1 MDRRGDERRRHSR
14 GRSRRPGRGR
24 GAGAL
29 VGDRDLAHPG
39 RHLVPGR
46 GRPDCRADA
55 GGVEAERT
63 AMVNVLVVAF
73 LLLHGA
79 VHLGVW
85 MPHPPAADGTPV
97 PFEPDHSAV
106 LSRASVGVGVE
117 RRIAT
122 ALAYAT
128 AAAYVG
134 AGLAVAAG
142 NSWAV
147 GIAVLASALG

>member
-1 MDRRGDERRRHSR
+1 
-14 GRSRRPGRGR
+14 
-24 GAGAL
+24 
-29 VGDRDLAHPG
+29 
-39 RHLVPGR
+39 
-46 GRPDCRADA
+46 
-55 GGVEAERT
+55 
-63 AMVNVLVVAF
+63 MVNVLVVAF

-106 LSRASVGVGVE
+106 LSRASVGAGVE

-147 GIAVLASALG
+147 GVAVLASALGLTLKALFFNPWLTLGVALDLLVLSAAVLEWPVSPG

>member
-1 MDRRGDERRRHSR
+1 
-14 GRSRRPGRGR
+14 
-24 GAGAL
+24 
-29 VGDRDLAHPG
+29 
-39 RHLVPGR
+39 
-46 GRPDCRADA
+46 
-55 GGVEAERT
+55 
-63 AMVNVLVVAF
+63 MVNVLVVAF

-134 AGLAVAAG
+134 AGLAVDGITRTSGEQTMKPFRVGFRCSTSAIRPILGGWAA
-142 NSWAV
+142 
-147 GIAVLASALG
+147 IPQ